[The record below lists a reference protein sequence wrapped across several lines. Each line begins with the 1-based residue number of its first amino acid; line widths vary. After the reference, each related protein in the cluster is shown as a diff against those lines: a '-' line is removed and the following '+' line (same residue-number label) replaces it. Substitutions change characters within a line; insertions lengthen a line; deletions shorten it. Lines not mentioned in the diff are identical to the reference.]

1 MTKKTCT
8 QAAALNCTRAWAAA
22 VATGVGLLCALTGPV
37 MAGSFSSAAS
47 LAIGRYYHT
56 ATTLPN
62 GKVLVA
68 GGNRPSGNSFVFI
81 GEAELYD
88 PATDHWSSA
97 GTLVPPLAYHA
108 ATLLPNGKVLLTGGC
123 EPTTPAPPQLYDPA
137 TNSWTY
143 AGAAVPL
150 SRLFP
155 TATLLAD
162 GRVLLV
168 GGRYGST
175 GPILATADLFDPATN
190 TWTPVPDMVHERI
203 QHAATLLPSG
213 KVIVTGGVDAQGE
226 RIAAAE
232 VYDPVSNTWSS
243 GGTLAHA
250 RDSHSATRLLDQT
263 VLVAAGTGPIEL
275 PFGLGTALGELSS
288 TEIYDPAHNTWTS
301 TSTEDCEQESENI
314 GDPRPAG
321 CLRVQRTGHTATL
334 LPDGTVLAAGGIT
347 ADRDASAEIYHPASK
362 TWTSTDMMETPRE
375 LHAAALLTDGRTLI
389 VGGWN
394 QYNGVGTLASA
405 ELYSTGSIVSTLSIL
420 RTGAGAGSVVSNPS
434 GIACGT
440 DCSKGFA
447 VNTGVKLLATPR
459 AGSVFGG
466 WSGVCAGTGMC
477 TVALSSAKTATATF
491 NQADASSAWSNEWV
505 QKSYVAYYGRPADPA
520 GMAYWAGRMDQEGG
534 SLASIIGSFG
544 NSDEFNRRYGGLGYN
559 DLVTRIYQQS
569 LGRGPDPAGLAYY
582 VSELI
587 AGRRTLQTITLDVLN
602 GATTAPDSTVVAN
615 KLDVANHYTG
625 KVTLGCA
632 YGTELTGVNTLTP
645 VTSDSATAW
654 AAKLAIESR
663 CGP

>member
-1 MTKKTCT
+1 MTTTKSCT
-8 QAAALNCTRAWAAA
+8 QAAARDYTRAWAAA
-22 VATGVGLLCALTGPV
+22 VATGVGLLCALTVPA

-143 AGAAVPL
+143 AGVTVPL
-150 SRLFP
+150 ARLFP

-175 GPILATADLFDPATN
+175 GPILASAGLFDPGTN
-190 TWTPVPDMVHERI
+190 TWTPVPDMAHERI
-203 QHAATLLPSG
+203 QHAATLLSNG

-226 RIAAAE
+226 RIVAAE

-243 GGTLAHA
+243 GGNLAHA

-275 PFGLGTALGELSS
+275 PFSLGTALGELSS
-288 TEIYDPAHNTWTS
+288 SEIYDPAHNSWTS

-347 ADRDASAEIYHPASK
+347 ADRDGSLPDGTVLAAGGITADRDGSAEIYHPGSK

-434 GIACGT
+434 GIACGI
-440 DCSKGFA
+440 G
-447 VNTGVKLLATPR
+447 LLQRLCGEHERQGAR
-459 AGSVFGG
+459 HA
-466 WSGVCAGTGMC
+466 
-477 TVALSSAKTATATF
+477 
-491 NQADASSAWSNEWV
+491 
-505 QKSYVAYYGRPADPA
+505 
-520 GMAYWAGRMDQEGG
+520 AGRVGLRRLERRVRGHGHVHGRAVVGEDRDGNVRPRGCELRLVERVGAEILRCRTMAAPRIPPGWR
-534 SLASIIGSFG
+534 IGRVEWTRKAARWHRSSVRSAT
-544 NSDEFNRRYGGLGYN
+544 SDEFNRRYGGPGLQRPRHA
-559 DLVTRIYQQS
+559 DLPAEPGAWSGSSGTR
-569 LGRGPDPAGLAYY
+569 LL
-582 VSELI
+582 
-587 AGRRTLQTITLDVLN
+587 RR
-602 GATTAPDSTVVAN
+602 
-615 KLDVANHYTG
+615 
-625 KVTLGCA
+625 
-632 YGTELTGVNTLTP
+632 
-645 VTSDSATAW
+645 
-654 AAKLAIESR
+654 
-663 CGP
+663 